1 MKPQIEP
8 ELHKR
13 APLPLF
19 ACVPCWHNV
28 LAVTCSVPLEENFS
42 TILLL
47 TTIASFFQHTLVTC
61 LLFTRTNSAFFI
73 YCVPPPLVFP
83 STRKHEP
90 RCCEGSGFDDRFR
103 VSIFWRCSYKLPIIL
118 LEPFSLFVW
127 LILACGG
134 SLRFFFILFFFTR
147 QSHKTSLF
155 YFPFRIHD
163 TLALERRHI
172 RTDRTPLATAN
183 VDIPWD
189 VLLLLWWTRY
199 FAIFTVLL
207 HRLRHSSWFFIICI
221 VRLRFILLGVHKNE
235 GARLRCSFS
244 LL

>member
-103 VSIFWRCSYKLPIIL
+103 VSIFWRCSYKLPITL

-127 LILACGG
+127 FFLACGG
-134 SLRFFFILFFFTR
+134 SLRFFFILFSFTR
-147 QSHKTSLF
+147 RVIRHLYFIFPSVFMTRSRLNADTFVPTEHHWQLRMWTFHETCFF
-155 YFPFRIHD
+155 YFG
-163 TLALERRHI
+163 EQ
-172 RTDRTPLATAN
+172 
-183 VDIPWD
+183 DISPS
-189 VLLLLWWTRY
+189 LL
-199 FAIFTVLL
+199 
-207 HRLRHSSWFFIICI
+207 FFCI
-221 VRLRFILLGVHKNE
+221 VYAIHLDFLLF
-235 GARLRCSFS
+235 A
-244 LL
+244 